1 MYKIVSS
8 EVGVMLECRLTHEEA
23 KQIVKKWEDSDKEE
37 GIYTPD
43 FYEIKE
49 DIDEGD
55 E

>member
-8 EVGVMLECRLTHEEA
+8 EIGVMFECGLTHEKA
-23 KQIVKKWEDSDKEE
+23 KEIVKNWENSDKEE